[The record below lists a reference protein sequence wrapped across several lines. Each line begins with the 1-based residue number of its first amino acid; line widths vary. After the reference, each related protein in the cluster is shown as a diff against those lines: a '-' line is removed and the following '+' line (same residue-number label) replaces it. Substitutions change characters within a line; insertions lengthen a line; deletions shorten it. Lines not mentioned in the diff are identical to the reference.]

1 MLADRRTK
9 IVATIGPATKSR
21 ENLSKAISAGM
32 NVARLNFSH
41 GTHEDHL
48 SVIRNLR
55 ELSEELHA
63 PISILQDLQGPKI
76 RVGRFQGGSI
86 ELVEREKV
94 IVTTEDVVG
103 KPGLIPSDF
112 KDLPKS
118 CRVGHRIMLDDGLL
132 ELRIDKVEQKS
143 VHCTVVFG
151 GTLKDRKG
159 MNVPGGGLAIESL
172 TEKDLKD
179 LEFGLANGVDFVAL
193 SFVRKG
199 DDIRFLQDIIKNK
212 APGTKIIAKIE
223 MLEAVENLEE
233 IVRLSDAVMVARGDL
248 AVEVGQTRLPQIQKQ
263 IVQLCNRI
271 GCPVITATQML
282 DSMTEN
288 PRPTRAE
295 ITDVANAV
303 LDGSDALM
311 LSAESASGRYPFKC
325 IQTMHEIILE
335 VERNGDYYY
344 NMTMES
350 EFFSVAEA
358 IGAAASLTALK
369 LNASAIVCLTTSGR
383 TASIISSF
391 RPKARII
398 AVTHILPTLNRLELA
413 WGIQTLKIKPYTSSD
428 DAMQEIEEMLIQY
441 GLVKTGDKVILTLGV
456 PVLERGKTNALRV
469 YTVGHE
475 ETKRLGEKE
484 LPLRCKDNSIDLEDG
499 EGHSAKI
506 GASTPPSTTDNN

>member
-9 IVATIGPATKSR
+9 IVATIGPATRSR
-21 ENLSKAISAGM
+21 ENLKKAIMAGL

-48 SVIRNLR
+48 QVIRDLR
-55 ELSEELHA
+55 ELSSELHA
-63 PISILQDLQGPKI
+63 PVTILQDLQGPKI
-76 RVGRFQGGSI
+76 RVGRFETGTMELI
-86 ELVEREKV
+86 EGERV
-94 IVTTEDVVG
+94 ILTTEKILG
-103 KPGLIPSDF
+103 TGNIIPSDF
-112 KDLPKS
+112 AELPRASK
-118 CRVGHRIMLDDGLL
+118 VGGRIMLDDGLM
-132 ELRIDKVEQKS
+132 ELRVDAVHETRVEA
-143 VHCTVVFG
+143 TVVFG

-159 MNVPGGGLAIESL
+159 MNIPGGELAVECM
-172 TEKDLKD
+172 TPKDLAD
-179 LEFGLANGVDFVAL
+179 LDFGLANGVDYVAL

-199 DDIRFLQDIIKNK
+199 DDIRQLQEIIKRK
-212 APGTKIIAKIE
+212 APGTRIVAKIE
-223 MLEAVENLEE
+223 MLEALENLEE

-263 IVQLCNRI
+263 IVSLCNRI

-282 DSMTEN
+282 DSMIGN

-295 ITDVANAV
+295 ITDIANAV

-311 LSAESASGRYPFKC
+311 LSAESASGKYPFKS

-344 NMTMES
+344 NMTLES

-358 IGAAASLTALK
+358 IGAAASLSALK
-369 LNASAIVCLTTSGR
+369 LNATAIVCLTTSGR

-398 AVTHILPTLNRLELA
+398 AVTHILPTLNRLELV
-413 WGIQTLKIKPYTSSD
+413 WGIQTLTIKPYTDSD
-428 DAMQEIEEMLIQY
+428 QAMNQIEEMLIKY

-475 ETKRLGEKE
+475 DVKRLPEAE
-484 LPLRCKDNSIDLEDG
+484 LPLRCMELP
-499 EGHSAKI
+499 SAVPRVE
-506 GASTPPSTTDNN
+506 ASARPTTTEKN